1 MNKGYVMKY
10 ELFFLNNIHDSMEMV
25 NVEMDSFLDLC
36 NQGHFDDLSVKHI
49 ILNLANCLE
58 LLIKFKL
65 ENEHWTLVFA
75 DLNKARYS
83 NYLEGDFVSVDIKS
97 GIARLKN
104 VCEIEY
110 PFIAS
115 TRIYQY
121 RNRLMH
127 YTLNGTFEQIIKNIV
142 DAMNEVAEFVDIEII
157 RDLPKEAQKD
167 FRNSI
172 ENYRNYAKALNEL
185 KV

>member
-1 MNKGYVMKY
+1 MWRW
-10 ELFFLNNIHDSMEMV
+10 IHFWS
-25 NVEMDSFLDLC
+25 LC
-36 NQGHFDDLSVKHI
+36 NQGYFDDLSVKHI

-65 ENEHWTLVFA
+65 ESEHWTLVFA

-83 NYLEGDFVSVDIKS
+83 NYLDGNFVSADIKS
-97 GIARLKN
+97 GISRLKN

-121 RNRLMH
+121 RNYSGFTKRS
-127 YTLNGTFEQIIKNIV
+127 T
-142 DAMNEVAEFVDIEII
+142 
-157 RDLPKEAQKD
+157 KD
-167 FRNSI
+167 FKNSI
-172 ENYRNYAKALNEL
+172 ENYRNYAKALNEF
-185 KV
+185 